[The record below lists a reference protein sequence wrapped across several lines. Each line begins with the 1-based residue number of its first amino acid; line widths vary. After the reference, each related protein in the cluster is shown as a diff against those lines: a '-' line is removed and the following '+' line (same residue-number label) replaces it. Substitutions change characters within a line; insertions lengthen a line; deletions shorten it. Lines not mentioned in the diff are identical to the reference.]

1 MSEQTT
7 GAVLIVEDEPELRS
21 LLAMLLEA
29 EELQVFQAR
38 DGQSAMDTLR
48 EHSDAIGLIITDLGL
63 PLLGGVDLIARAR
76 SLNPSVR
83 IIGTSGMSGGGI
95 RQMTMDAGADAF
107 IPKPFSVKEIIAAV
121 RTIIGRT

>member
-1 MSEQTT
+1 MSEQTA

-38 DGQSAMDTLR
+38 DGQSAIDTLR
-48 EHSDAIGLIITDLGL
+48 EHSAAIGLIITDLGL
-63 PLLGGVDLIARAR
+63 PRLGGVDLIARAR

-95 RQMTMDAGADAF
+95 RQMTLDAGADAF